1 MKNTIYFYNKIAIFA
16 TFLLYRFDYTI
27 IYSAGRASLRRKS
40 VCNLDVQNIKGKRK
54 PNAATKIS
62 TPVNIAHSCHVSPLT
77 MRFTVLNPEKVAPT
91 VARKTKATIKI
102 EGSIFRTASFFLK
115 TIFVS
120 AGFIY
125 RPASSHHLFKINWL
139 YTIHKN
145 QLLKLYFISILSSDK
160 LILSNYISN
169 VNTKDNYFL
178 YCAFNMQC
186 LLTHLY
192 FLRNLFSA
200 KGLSRPI
207 NRISSQ
213 TAFFLIYKIFE
224 KSRRHMH
231 NGL

>member
-1 MKNTIYFYNKIAIFA
+1 M
-16 TFLLYRFDYTI
+16 YRFDYTI

-102 EGSIFRTASFFLK
+102 EGSIICTASFYTVQRYSSTNCSYAAERFM
-115 TIFVS
+115 S
-120 AGFIY
+120 ASLTYLTGIKSPTFQNQLLYIIY
-125 RPASSHHLFKINWL
+125 
-139 YTIHKN
+139 KN
-145 QLLKLYFISILSSDK
+145 QLAKIYFISISSSDK

-192 FLRNLFSA
+192 FLRNLCSTS
-200 KGLSRPI
+200 GTSRPT

-213 TAFFLIYKIFE
+213 AAFFSIYKIFE